1 MDKIGST
8 GATEQCL
15 IMMLK
20 FPEQGQVKT
29 RLAAEIGDGHAAELY
44 RRFVLDLLQTMPFRD
59 WSFRLALYPWERNV
73 EMAAVIGKDFIQVP
87 QRGNDLGERMGNV
100 FVDHFTEGFGE
111 IVMIGSDAPDLPQEF
126 VSEAFE
132 ALADHDAVIGPACDG
147 GYYLV
152 GFRREN
158 FSAGI
163 FDALPW
169 STSELL
175 LQQLKRFRDLGL
187 RVYILP
193 PWQDIDTLANLRN
206 MANLAGVTSF
216 ADSLTMEYLEAAG
229 LLRGKGND
237 V

>member
-8 GATEQCL
+8 GATEHCL
-15 IMMLK
+15 IMMVK

-29 RLAAEIGDGHAAELY
+29 RLAAEVGDGHAAELY
-44 RRFVLDLLQTMPFRD
+44 RRFVLDLLQTMPSQE
-59 WSFRLALYPWERNV
+59 WSFRLALHPWERNV
-73 EMAAVIGKDFIQVP
+73 EMAAVIGKGFIQVP

-100 FVDHFTEGFGE
+100 FADHFTKGFGE

-132 ALADHDAVIGPACDG
+132 ALADQDAVIGPACDG

-158 FSAGI
+158 FSSGI
-163 FDALPW
+163 FDGLPW
-169 STSELL
+169 STSELFP
-175 LQQLKRFRDLGL
+175 QQLKRFRDLGL
-187 RVYILP
+187 QVYILP

-206 MANLAGVTSF
+206 MANLAGATSF
-216 ADSLTMEYLEAAG
+216 ADSLTMEYLGAAG
-229 LLRGKGND
+229 LLHGKGND